1 MRLLLRLLLRLRL
14 LRRRQRLLRLRLRL
28 RLRVRLRGCYCS
40 DGVEVATEVV
50 TACVLVGTAAT
61 PSSLHAHYTPTTPTT
76 PAMFAAPTTTRSAA
90 PGRKWSSS
98 AGGRSGGI
106 SGKGS
111 GGSGDGDRERG
122 SWLELEIV
130 IATARRCRQP

>member
-1 MRLLLRLLLRLRL
+1 M
-14 LRRRQRLLRLRLRL
+14 
-28 RLRVRLRGCYCS
+28 
-40 DGVEVATEVV
+40 EVATEVV

-61 PSSLHAHYTPTTPTT
+61 RSSLHAHYTPTTPTRT
-76 PAMFAAPTTTRSAA
+76 PAMFAAPTTTRYAA

-130 IATARRCRQP
+130 IATVPAAAASHESESAAIAKACARRPSGKPAVEWRSATGAAF